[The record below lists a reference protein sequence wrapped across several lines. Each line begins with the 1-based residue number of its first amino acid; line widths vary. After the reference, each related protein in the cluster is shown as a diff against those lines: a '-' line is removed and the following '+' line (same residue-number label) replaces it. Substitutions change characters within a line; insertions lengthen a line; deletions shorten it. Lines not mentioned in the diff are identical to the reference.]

1 MNLRSIFGLGDE
13 PETIPVEPVE
23 ETAPPA
29 PEPPGLEWWWLVEHR
44 VEPRR
49 RCQFVGGTSE
59 PDFDV
64 IPLTPEEEAK
74 ATPHPA
80 FYLRT
85 LMPGDFAPGR
95 LPAPRHVRLLERPET
110 GLPEEVR
117 CGTCGEIPRAEDLEP
132 IERQTG
138 ARGFLDAFR
147 RGLAKWP
154 QATRAESCWMCSGQ
168 APATEQASARG
179 TDITVC
185 AGCAKHLER
194 KTR

>member
-13 PETIPVEPVE
+13 PEPVPVETIEALPP
-23 ETAPPA
+23 APPPA
-29 PEPPGLEWWWLVEHR
+29 PEPPGLEWWWLVLHA
-44 VEPRR
+44 
-49 RCQFVGGTSE
+49 
-59 PDFDV
+59 D
-64 IPLTPEEEAK
+64 
-74 ATPHPA
+74 HPA
-80 FYLRT
+80 FYLRA

-132 IERQTG
+132 VERQTG

-154 QATRAESCWMCSGQ
+154 QATRSESCWMCSGH